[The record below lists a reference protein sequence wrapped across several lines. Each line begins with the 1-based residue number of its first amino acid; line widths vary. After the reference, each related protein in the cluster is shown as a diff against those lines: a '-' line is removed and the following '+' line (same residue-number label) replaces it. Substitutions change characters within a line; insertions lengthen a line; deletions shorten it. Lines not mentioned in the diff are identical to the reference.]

1 VKILLDENVPI
12 QALEILR
19 KTLRGHEVD
28 HVEGIGWKGKKDPQL
43 LPDTAAAGYDAFVTK
58 DANQLSDPEE
68 TKLIKKSKLHHIRF
82 GQDEGVAGFARAVG
96 AVVAAMPD
104 IVADLGAANGQRL
117 VEITKLDRRKR
128 HKLVDPKKNPPAY
141 WRSSR

>member
-19 KTLRGHEVD
+19 KTLRGHDID
-28 HVEGIGWKGKKDPQL
+28 HVESIRWKGKKDLQL
-43 LPDTAAAGYDAFVTK
+43 LPDTAAAGYAVFVTK
-58 DANQLSDPEE
+58 DANQLNDPKE
-68 TKLIKKSKLHHIRF
+68 TNLIKRSKLHHIRF
-82 GQDEGVAGFARAVG
+82 GQDEGVSGFARAVG
-96 AVVAAMPD
+96 ALVAAMPD
-104 IVADLGAANGQRL
+104 VVEDLEAANGQRL

-128 HKLVDPKKNPPAY
+128 HKVTNPRKDPPPY